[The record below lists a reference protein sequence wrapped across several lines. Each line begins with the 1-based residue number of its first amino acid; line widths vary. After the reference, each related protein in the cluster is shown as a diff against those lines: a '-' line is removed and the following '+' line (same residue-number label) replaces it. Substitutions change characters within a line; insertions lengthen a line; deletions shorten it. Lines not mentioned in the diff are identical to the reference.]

1 MINHIGHFLAIM
13 TSYKVKEGFQ
23 MSSFTYRTELNSQ
36 TGLYTS
42 FFTDDDFAFVDAKS
56 EDNDVES
63 SIESYINQFD
73 SEGEEAH
80 EHLMCIKCCAV
91 YEVESINAAYNAA
104 GLDPKTF
111 KCNCGC
117 SQVLPM
123 GRS

>member
-1 MINHIGHFLAIM
+1 MIDSMSYNFRGMDDNVDFFSFEEVQEINVEQSADEAID
-13 TSYKVKEGFQ
+13 SYLNEFAPNKEQ
-23 MSSFTYRTELNSQ
+23 S
-36 TGLYTS
+36 
-42 FFTDDDFAFVDAKS
+42 
-56 EDNDVES
+56 
-63 SIESYINQFD
+63 
-73 SEGEEAH
+73 H
-80 EHLMCIKCCAV
+80 EHVMCIKCCAV

>member
-1 MINHIGHFLAIM
+1 
-13 TSYKVKEGFQ
+13 
-23 MSSFTYRTELNSQ
+23 MSSFIYRTELNSQ

-42 FFTDDDFAFVDAKS
+42 FFTDEDFDSLDASSDVKG
-56 EDNDVES
+56 VES

-73 SEGEEAH
+73 SKTEEAH
-80 EHLMCIKCCAV
+80 EHVMCIKCCAV

-104 GLDPKTF
+104 GQDPKTF